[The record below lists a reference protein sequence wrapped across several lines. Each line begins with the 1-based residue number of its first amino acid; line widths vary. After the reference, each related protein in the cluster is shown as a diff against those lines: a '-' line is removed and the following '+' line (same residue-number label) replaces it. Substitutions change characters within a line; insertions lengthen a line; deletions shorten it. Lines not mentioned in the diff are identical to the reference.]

1 MKITATVKTMT
12 PAEAM
17 QKARGGGNALGKA
30 MYGGKDINLK
40 LIYLENKEVILKLN
54 YQPAPLMRWL
64 GIKPKGPDS
73 QLIRMIVEGT
83 RCTASYSEQP
93 LNTEEIEVE
102 EGAYQ
107 KTEFPMDK
115 IIQTAK
121 RPALRM
127 VRRQIGRVATAD
139 VHSVRSVY
147 RPYYVAFYG
156 EMKMGEKV
164 RYLPIPA
171 DGFMIERAT

>member
-1 MKITATVKTMT
+1 M
-12 PAEAM
+12 E
-17 QKARGGGNALGKA
+17 
-30 MYGGKDINLK
+30 
-40 LIYLENKEVILKLN
+40 
-54 YQPAPLMRWL
+54 
-64 GIKPKGPDS
+64 
-73 QLIRMIVEGT
+73 
-83 RCTASYSEQP
+83 
-93 LNTEEIEVE
+93 
-102 EGAYQ
+102 
-107 KTEFPMDK
+107 K

-127 VRRQIGRVATAD
+127 VRRQIGKTATAE

-156 EMKMGEKV
+156 EMKMGTKV